1 MELTGKM
8 PDISVLETI
17 STYKL
22 IRIKEVMPLVYE
34 LDSIIEDA
42 TKLAK
47 HIKAGN
53 RSVITARKVLQIYKT
68 LEERLKIR
76 NMAPEMRAM
85 HSLRMTLNNPSHNP
99 EIRQKIMDSRERNRA
114 NAEESLDCNC
124 NGVKTKFKGGM
135 QEDLG
140 HFTRSSWETNVARI
154 LKYLKL
160 EYEFE
165 PTFQLQDGRYFHP
178 DFYLKD
184 WDVYIE
190 VKGRW
195 LGDAKQKLE
204 LWQKQ
209 FNISNLVL
217 IQEKDYKDLKKTFK
231 DCLELV

>member
-1 MELTGKM
+1 M
-8 PDISVLETI
+8 PDISVLETV

-22 IRIKEVMPLVYE
+22 IRIREIMPLVCE
-34 LDSIIEDA
+34 LDLIIEDT

-47 HIKAGN
+47 HISVSN
-53 RSVITARKVLQIYKT
+53 RAVKIARQLLYLHKT

-76 NMAPEMRAM
+76 NMTPEMRAM
-85 HSLRMTLNNPSHNP
+85 HSLRMTINNPSQNP
-99 EIRQKIMDSRERNRA
+99 ETRQKIMDSRERNRSSA
-114 NAEESLDCNC
+114 GESLACNC

-165 PTFQLQDGRYFHP
+165 PTFKLEDGRYFHP